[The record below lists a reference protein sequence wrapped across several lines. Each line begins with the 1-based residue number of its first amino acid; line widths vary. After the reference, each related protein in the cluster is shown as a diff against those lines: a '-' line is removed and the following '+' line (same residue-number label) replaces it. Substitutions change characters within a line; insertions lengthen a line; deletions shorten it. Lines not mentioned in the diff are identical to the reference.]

1 MSNSTAA
8 LSFFADLMRGNF
20 DLQIPAATNGAALS
34 SFDRL
39 IDHLRQKSLVHHQVD
54 SKYEKLYLVVLAH
67 TSEAYQVLF
76 SLQATDFAL
85 LSSRALLSIYP
96 IKKKSVKHLTSFTY
110 VASTYCAILR
120 GLFRR
125 IWLFE
130 LGRLCEDD
138 LGCM

>member
-1 MSNSTAA
+1 
-8 LSFFADLMRGNF
+8 MRGNF

-85 LSSRALLSIYP
+85 LSSRALLSMLPLLIVP
-96 IKKKSVKHLTSFTY
+96 
-110 VASTYCAILR
+110 YCAAYSGGSGYLN
-120 GLFRR
+120 
-125 IWLFE
+125 
-130 LGRLCEDD
+130 
-138 LGCM
+138 